1 MPDFTDHLQPSHPS
15 GPVILEK
22 ERAESK
28 ISVDELAQHLLSQD
42 GHLHRQARILSILEK
57 EPLFDKKGQAN
68 LSREDLFKLALA
80 RAKLLRRLVDRHGWN
95 SDDYKMAETLVD
107 DVSPYFLHMHM
118 FVTTIREQASDAQQN
133 HWMPLIESFK
143 IIGAYAQTELGHGSN
158 VQGLEL
164 QARWDPYTREFIL
177 HSPTLTA
184 SKWWNGSLGRTA
196 NHAIVV
202 AQLLLPKPGSKRP
215 TIPEYESLGPHSFI
229 VQVRDMENHQPLS
242 GVVIGDIGPKF
253 GYPTIDNAYMLF
265 DQFRIPHSALLSR
278 YAKIDPS
285 TGNYSKPKIPAV
297 VYGTMT
303 YVRSLIVFQ
312 SRLALARAVTIAVRY
327 TSIRRQFQDRD
338 SKDGPEVTV
347 LDYPTVQI
355 RILPLLATTYALH
368 YAGLAMQ
375 RTYQNARK
383 EIERGDFSG
392 LAHMHSMSSGLKSL
406 CTGVVADGIETCR
419 RALGGHGYG
428 GASGFTRLS
437 PDYLSRVTVE
447 GDNWMITQQV
457 ASYLIKRMQAVAKD
471 LDSPG
476 ADGPD
481 VTYKEVLKAQRDG
494 RKLEPYNVFNHDS
507 DIVKAFNRR
516 ATALLYSL
524 YVERIVNKG
533 SWTNVMIQLHR
544 VSQAQSL
551 ALLVEIFYDTLKSDH
566 SLSPPIKTVMWDLYR
581 LFAFENMERERHEFL
596 SPSVYGS
603 GAVSQSDLD
612 GLLTHVQQLMA
623 RIRPQAVTL
632 VDAWMIP
639 DYLLDSALGRYDGKV
654 YEDLYNRAHRLNP
667 LNRITFN
674 PNYWEDEI
682 VKGDGGDWSSFLAKL

>member
-1 MPDFTDHLQPSHPS
+1 MSDFTDHLRPSHD
-15 GPVILEK
+15 GPAILAK
-22 ERAESK
+22 ERAQSN
-28 ISVDELAQHLLSQD
+28 IPVDELAHHLLSKD
-42 GHLHRQARILSILEK
+42 GHLQRQARILSILEK
-57 EPLFDKKGQAN
+57 EPLFDKKCQAN
-68 LSREDLFKLALA
+68 LSREDLFKVALA
-80 RAKLLRRLVDRHGWN
+80 RAKLLRRLVDRHGW
-95 SDDYKMAETLVD
+95 SLEDYKMAEALVD

-118 FVTTIREQASDAQQN
+118 FVTTVREQASDTQRDY
-133 HWMPLIESFK
+133 WMPLIESFK

-164 QARWDPYTREFIL
+164 QARWDPGTSEFIL

-202 AQLLLPKPGSKRP
+202 AQLLLPKPGSE
-215 TIPEYESLGPHSFI
+215 EYESVGPHPFI
-229 VQVRDMENHQPLS
+229 VQVRDLKHHQPLS

-253 GYPTIDNAYMLF
+253 GYSTIDNAYMLF
-265 DQFRIPHSALLSR
+265 NHFRIPHSALLAR
-278 YAKIDPS
+278 YSKIDPS
-285 TGNYSKPKIPAV
+285 TGEYLKPKIPAV

-303 YVRSLIVFQ
+303 YVRSLIVLQ

-338 SKDGPEVTV
+338 NRHGLEVTV

-355 RILPLLATTYALH
+355 RILPLLATTYVLH

-375 RTYQNARK
+375 RTYQNARN

-392 LAHMHSMSSGLKSL
+392 LAHMHSLSSGLKSL
-406 CTGVVADGIETCR
+406 CTGIVADGIETCR

-457 ASYLIKRMQAVAKD
+457 ASYLIKRMQTAANK
-471 LDSPG
+471 LDEPTD
-476 ADGPD
+476 DGLD
-481 VTYKEVLKAQRDG
+481 ATYKEVLKAHRDG
-494 RKLEPYNVFNHDS
+494 LKMEPYKVFDHDS
-507 DIVKAFNRR
+507 AIVKAFNRR
-516 ATALLYSL
+516 AAALLHEVYVARVLNKTPWTSL
-524 YVERIVNKG
+524 MV
-533 SWTNVMIQLHR
+533 QLHR
-544 VSQAQSL
+544 VSHAQSL
-551 ALLVEIFYDTLKSDH
+551 ALLVEIFYDTLNSDQ
-566 SLSPPIKTVMWDLYR
+566 SLAPPIKVAMWNLYR
-581 LFAFENMERERHEFL
+581 LFAFYHMQQESYDFYR
-596 SPSVYGS
+596 S
-603 GAVSQSDLD
+603 GAVSQNDLD
-612 GLLTHVQQLMA
+612 GFSTHVQHLMEK
-623 RIRPQAVTL
+623 IRPHAVTF

-654 YEDLYNRAHRLNP
+654 YEDLYYRAHRLNP
-667 LNRITFN
+667 LNRITVN

-682 VKGDGGDWSSFLAKL
+682 VKGEGNSWASLLAKL